1 MLRICSILWM
11 RSTSYSPA
19 SKRPLSRRMSGKTM
33 STGIGEEEAR
43 MAKFYY
49 GILKLYGDPAAL
61 KSWSTTWNGWLNVA
75 LSPVQSLV
83 ITCLRFLKITRRSST
98 YSAPGGMPVTLRMG
112 IWYSVPAV
120 ITTMATTLPPFS
132 AALLGFLEDCVWKT
146 MRATRIHL
154 SSPSMRMCLSATGVN

>member
-1 MLRICSILWM
+1 
-11 RSTSYSPA
+11 
-19 SKRPLSRRMSGKTM
+19 
-33 STGIGEEEAR
+33 

-61 KSWSTTWNGWLNVA
+61 KK
-75 LSPVQSLV
+75 LV
-83 ITCLRFLKITRRSST
+83 DHLERLAECCTISGAVSRDYLPAIFEDYPEEQHVFC
-98 YSAPGGMPVTLRMG
+98 AGMPVTLRMG